1 MTVRIKFKATAWS
14 SEFGS
19 FGAGDLFTCT
29 PEQARHF
36 VEDAQAADYVQPPEP
51 LADAPTTDAA
61 ADASSVAPAA
71 PKRTRKA

>member
-51 LADAPTTDAA
+51 PADTPAPEAA
-61 ADASSVAPAA
+61 ADAAPAA